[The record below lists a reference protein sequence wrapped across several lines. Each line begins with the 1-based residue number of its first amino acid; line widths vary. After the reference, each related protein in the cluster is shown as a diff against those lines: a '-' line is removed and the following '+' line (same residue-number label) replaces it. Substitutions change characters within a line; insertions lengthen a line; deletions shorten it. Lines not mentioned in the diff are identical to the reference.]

1 MLQPIRA
8 KKRPEQAEQIVSCL
22 ENKMENPI
30 TSFSDAAKSL
40 SRNPLGIIAL
50 FIVLVYGIAA
60 LVFGFSGA
68 ELEPIQKWPL
78 IWFLVLFPVLVLI
91 LFGWLVASHH
101 TKLYSPTD
109 FPDKEGFF
117 RALTPFEQKQRIDE
131 EIQTMTAELQ
141 SVDSFKISQ
150 GEAKNQISLA
160 IPNLRSKYMVA
171 EELVFRELEAEFKW
185 PANRQVGI
193 FGADLGIDGA
203 IMTRDQFI
211 AVEIKFTQRPNW
223 NRLVQSALSH
233 ISKIANHLHRG
244 SRFLLVVISQ
254 GLSEEERASASV
266 KNRQL
271 LKNAEQDIELK
282 AYDYDELAKKYG
294 LCEST

>member
-1 MLQPIRA
+1 
-8 KKRPEQAEQIVSCL
+8 
-22 ENKMENPI
+22 
-30 TSFSDAAKSL
+30 
-40 SRNPLGIIAL
+40 
-50 FIVLVYGIAA
+50 
-60 LVFGFSGA
+60 
-68 ELEPIQKWPL
+68 
-78 IWFLVLFPVLVLI
+78 LVLI

-294 LCEST
+294 LCESTYRDREEPHSSPLPHHRTYGSRIRRFGWSKQTQIKQLVCLALGNATLPAFQQLLHNTSKNTLFDSHDHLPKPFGWAPFGP